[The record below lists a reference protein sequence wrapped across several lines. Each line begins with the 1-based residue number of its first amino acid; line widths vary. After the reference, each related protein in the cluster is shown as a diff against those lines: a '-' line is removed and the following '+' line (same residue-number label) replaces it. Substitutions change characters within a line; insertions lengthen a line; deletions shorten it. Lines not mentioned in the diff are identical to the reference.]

1 MTISIR
7 TVEELMEVVRTAD
20 DIQADIAVKELECIC
35 RQTPDLLPHMEE
47 LASMLASEKPIT
59 RIHGF
64 RLLVYVSKW
73 DEDGQLNRYFERMMS
88 RFHDAKFQVVCAC
101 LQLAPKFAEIRPDLA
116 LRICAEVEAVDI
128 TAFDE
133 AMQPMLKTDKTNAIR
148 IIRFYLQQQGY

>member
-7 TVEELMEVVRTAD
+7 SVEELMEVVRTAD
-20 DIQADIAVKELECIC
+20 DAQADIAVKELECIS
-35 RQTPDLLPHMEE
+35 RQTADLMPYMEE
-47 LASMLASEKPIT
+47 FAGMLASEKPIT

-64 RLLVYVSKW
+64 RLLVSISRW
-73 DEDGQLNRYFERMMS
+73 DEDGQLNRFFERMMS

-116 LRICAEVEAVDI
+116 LRICAEVEAVDV

-133 AMQPMLKTDKTNAIR
+133 TEQPMLKADKTTAIR